1 MVDILQVSS
10 KCWAIHL
17 EVSENHLEIHIF
29 GEFQEACD
37 FALKHNATQ
46 QLFNNLIKQL
56 NGGF

>member
-17 EVSENHLEIHIF
+17 EVSNNHLEIHIF

-56 NGGF
+56 N